1 MMAVE
6 RSFTSLGSRLID
18 LEEAG
23 KDRLEDAEHLR
34 AAGRYSS
41 AIVMGVYALEIALK
55 IRICRLLK
63 LTQLPTAFEVHDLR
77 GLLVVSGLV
86 NAMAKRGSR
95 SVKKNWELIT
105 ITARD
110 FAAMRYLPTSVKTR
124 HEADDFFLQLND
136 PKRGVLPWI
145 SRQT

>member
-6 RSFTSLGSRLID
+6 RSFTSLGSRLVD
-18 LEEAG
+18 LEAAG

-34 AAGRYSS
+34 AAGRHAS
-41 AIVMGVYALEIALK
+41 AIVMGIYALEIALK
-55 IRICRLLK
+55 ARICRLLK
-63 LTQLPTAFEVHDLR
+63 MPQLPKAFEIHDLR
-77 GLLVVSGLV
+77 GLLIVSGLV

-105 ITARD
+105 ITAVD
-110 FAAMRYLPTSVKTR
+110 FASLRYLPTSAKTR
-124 HEADDFFLQLND
+124 READDFFFQLTD
-136 PKRGVLPWI
+136 PKTGVFPWI